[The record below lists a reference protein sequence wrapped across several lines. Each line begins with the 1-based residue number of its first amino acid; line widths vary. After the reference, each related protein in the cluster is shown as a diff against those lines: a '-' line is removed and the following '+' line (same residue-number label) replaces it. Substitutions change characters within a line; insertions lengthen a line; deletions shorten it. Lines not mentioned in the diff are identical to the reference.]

1 MKFIYR
7 LSYFLGG
14 LSIGLV
20 ILIFV
25 LNKKNASC
33 NYFPND
39 RVLSNIQKKKLFF
52 SESVDS
58 LFRLKKMDSTRVR
71 EVLNSGNVDFS
82 RSDTKLKG
90 CKNYIIVSEDETFE
104 IKVVNCDEKAKIEE
118 IKFLE

>member
-14 LSIGLV
+14 FSVGLM
-20 ILIFV
+20 ILFFV
-25 LNKKNASC
+25 LNKKHASC

-58 LFRLKKMDSTRVR
+58 LFGVKKIDSTQLR
-71 EVLNSGNVDFS
+71 EVLRNGNVDFS

-104 IKVVNCDEKAKIEE
+104 IKVVNCNEKAKIEE

>member
-14 LSIGLV
+14 FSIGLV

-58 LFRLKKMDSTRVR
+58 LFGVKKIDSTQIR
-71 EVLNSGNVDFS
+71 EVLRNGNVDFS

-104 IKVVNCDEKAKIEE
+104 IKVINCDEKAKIEE